1 MTHPQV
7 VLLFLL
13 QVHAARALLPQCQH
27 TSPRGEA
34 VTLVETSEAVSRW
47 LGKLNLNWDSGVS
60 GDLARPRPTVR
71 YRYEFESKNSK
82 SWAWKV
88 TSSVPRK
95 DKVVKVGELAVALL

>member
-7 VLLFLL
+7 VILFLL

-27 TSPRGEA
+27 TIAAWRGGDA
-34 VTLVETSEAVSRW
+34 IETSEAVSRW
-47 LGKLNLNWDSGVS
+47 LGKFNWDSGVC
-60 GDLARPRPTVR
+60 GDLARPRPTV
-71 YRYEFESKNSK
+71 RYEFESKNSK